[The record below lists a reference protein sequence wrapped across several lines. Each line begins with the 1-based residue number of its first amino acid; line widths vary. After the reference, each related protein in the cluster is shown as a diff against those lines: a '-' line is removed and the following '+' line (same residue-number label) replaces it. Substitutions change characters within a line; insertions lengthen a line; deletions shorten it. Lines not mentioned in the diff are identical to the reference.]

1 MAIDQKIAGRF
12 SELESQMNGLQL
24 WGAESAF
31 YEPSCW
37 HQWATSAQHMLHVA
51 FGVDAPHSQNFAAVY
66 AKCNGLQEEV
76 AALKGI
82 FRAAKADYDG
92 GYVFSLQARVSGEI
106 YGDLVVLAKAALD
119 EGAKDVAA
127 VLACAALEDALK
139 RFALLNGLD
148 VSDKVMEDVVGAL
161 KSKGLVGGA
170 QKTLLDAM
178 PKIRNHAMHA
188 NWGKITSQDV
198 GSVLGFVEQFLLVN
212 FS

>member
-1 MAIDQKIAGRF
+1 MGYRD
-12 SELESQMNGLQL
+12 L
-24 WGAESAF
+24 W
-31 YEPSCW
+31 
-37 HQWATSAQHMLHVA
+37 ML
-51 FGVDAPHSQNFAAVY
+51 
-66 AKCNGLQEEV
+66 
-76 AALKGI
+76 
-82 FRAAKADYDG
+82 
-92 GYVFSLQARVSGEI
+92 
-106 YGDLVVLAKAALD
+106 KAALD